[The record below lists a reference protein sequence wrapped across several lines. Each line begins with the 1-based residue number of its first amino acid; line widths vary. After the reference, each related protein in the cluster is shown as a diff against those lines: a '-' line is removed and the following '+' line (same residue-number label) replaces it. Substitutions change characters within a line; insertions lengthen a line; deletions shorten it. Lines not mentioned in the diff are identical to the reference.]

1 MNLYIKIA
9 APKNEA
15 LVNEVIFNPIIKK
28 IILNITYSLKIK
40 KDKNTYH

>member
-15 LVNEVIFNPIIKK
+15 LVKVNIQGFKK
-28 IILNITYSLKIK
+28 IILKITYSLKIK
-40 KDKNTYH
+40 KDKNTYQ